1 MDTSS
6 IGSVANLLSF
16 SQVTGSPVP
25 ATRGSAHGHH
35 CHGGAPQCSQTA
47 DDSAATLSYR
57 RTERAGLYIVTQEGD
72 VVRLRIKVRDA
83 MDATAS
89 SSTDSSTDSG
99 TEVAQLAVDA
109 RSSVKISFHVDG
121 DLNADELAAIR
132 NVVEQVGALADQ
144 FFGGDVPAAFAAA
157 KDLNID
163 GAQLAKVGLRLSVR
177 QSVTYSGPALA
188 VAAKPAPAPE
198 QTPALPVSTPPSSS
212 AGNDTPS
219 PVAAEPV
226 ASAPDAS
233 TSTADVPAVTDDA
246 PTPPST
252 DAAPTT
258 ATPAATSVAGS
269 ALATIADFLHQLLG
283 ALGAPATSADGAS
296 QLSVSLSLKLRIFAA
311 TVAHLTIVAP
321 PAADG
326 TEQKAAPLVGD
337 TLDALAAAHDPPLNA
352 SA

>member
-16 SQVTGSPVP
+16 SQVTGSPAP
-25 ATRGSAHGHH
+25 PTRGPAHGHH

-89 SSTDSSTDSG
+89 SGTDSG

-144 FFGGDVPAAFAAA
+144 FFAGDVPAAFAAA
-157 KDLNID
+157 QDLNID

-198 QTPALPVSTPPSSS
+198 QTPALPVSTPPSST
-212 AGNDTPS
+212 AGNDTS
-219 PVAAEPV
+219 PVATEPV

-233 TSTADVPAVTDDA
+233 TSTADVPAAIDDA

-252 DAAPTT
+252 DSAPTT
-258 ATPAATSVAGS
+258 APPAATSVAGS
-269 ALATIADFLHQLLG
+269 ALTTIADFLHQLLG
-283 ALGAPATSADGAS
+283 ALGAPAPSADSTS

-337 TLDALAAAHDPPLNA
+337 TLDALAAAHDPPLSA